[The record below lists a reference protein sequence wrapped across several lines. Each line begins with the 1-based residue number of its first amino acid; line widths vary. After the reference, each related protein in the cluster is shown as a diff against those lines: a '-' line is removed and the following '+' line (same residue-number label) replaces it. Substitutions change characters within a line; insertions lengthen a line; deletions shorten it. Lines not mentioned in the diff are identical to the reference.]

1 MGAHF
6 VANILKYNKKSS
18 NFVSRRL
25 VTESLFLT
33 LLLMDKLY
41 MSLTCIHVM
50 HTPTVIDYSVNV
62 PGWPCVTV

>member
-33 LLLMDKLY
+33 LLILLFFFVLSY
-41 MSLTCIHVM
+41 MV
-50 HTPTVIDYSVNV
+50 V
-62 PGWPCVTV
+62 GVTGL